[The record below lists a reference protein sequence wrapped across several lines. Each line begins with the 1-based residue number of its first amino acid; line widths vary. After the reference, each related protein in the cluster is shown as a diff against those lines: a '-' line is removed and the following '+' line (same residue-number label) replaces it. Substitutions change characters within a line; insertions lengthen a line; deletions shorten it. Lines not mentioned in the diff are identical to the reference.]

1 MSARSSSPLGSACAP
16 PSAYG
21 RTCAASSAGSECSPE
36 GGAGAVG
43 AGDGDAE
50 GALAEARLHGLRRA
64 VAAQLVGERLGL
76 LPEPRRALQALGED
90 ALPVAARDVDGLA
103 ALDARVPVG
112 VVGDPLVAAEE
123 HRLRDHDAA
132 DLVVLGTSEDGAPR
146 AAADRL
152 DARRHLGE
160 GVGAVQVAMGQDF
173 DSVDECPER
182 SGAVDPALQIRAH
195 LDQRLAQVLVV
206 ELAIVV
212 KAPDND
218 AGVAPDGLR
227 EGVTASSGNRERR
240 SAKNARYGRAG
251 TSRSDAQR
259 SACLS
264 RGFAEGA
271 MSPVSSMNEPSCP
284 RTRWASS
291 CISVNQK
298 LSRRSSRSVSAT
310 TGNSLARSAAPS
322 A

>member
-1 MSARSSSPLGSACAP
+1 MSARSSSPLGSACTP

-21 RTCAASSAGSECSPE
+21 RTCAALGRGQRVLARD
-36 GGAGAVG
+36 GASAVG

-64 VAAQLVGERLGL
+64 VAAEIVVEPLDLT
-76 LPEPRRALQALGED
+76 PEPRRALQALGED

-103 ALDARVPVG
+103 ALDAGMPVR
-112 VVGDPLVAAEE
+112 VVGDPVVAGEE

-182 SGAVDPALQIRAH
+182 SGSVDPTLQVRAH

-212 KAPDND
+212 KAPDN
-218 AGVAPDGLR
+218 
-227 EGVTASSGNRERR
+227 
-240 SAKNARYGRAG
+240 
-251 TSRSDAQR
+251 
-259 SACLS
+259 
-264 RGFAEGA
+264 
-271 MSPVSSMNEPSCP
+271 
-284 RTRWASS
+284 
-291 CISVNQK
+291 
-298 LSRRSSRSVSAT
+298 
-310 TGNSLARSAAPS
+310 
-322 A
+322 